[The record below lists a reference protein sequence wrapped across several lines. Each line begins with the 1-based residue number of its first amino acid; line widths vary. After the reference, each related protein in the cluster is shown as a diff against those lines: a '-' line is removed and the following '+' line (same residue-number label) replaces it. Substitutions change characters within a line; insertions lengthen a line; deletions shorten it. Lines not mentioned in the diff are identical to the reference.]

1 MFQPERPPEIW
12 SSDANRRAMWNGV
25 SNVVEPVAMSPIR
38 SVTWLSADS
47 SVNGSNDVTVWL
59 RFSASIGMFST
70 ARWSAM
76 KNASKQAASSRR
88 ISSFRCPRLKLASGH
103 APG

>member
-1 MFQPERPPEIW
+1 MAI
-12 SSDANRRAMWNGV
+12 
-25 SNVVEPVAMSPIR
+25 SPSR
-38 SVTWLSADS
+38 SVTIASA
-47 SVNGSNDVTVWL
+47 GSRVSGSKEVTVAL

-76 KNASKQAASSRR
+76 KNASKRPSSSRR
-88 ISSFRCPRLKLASGH
+88 AKRTRCWRLKLASGK

>member
-1 MFQPERPPEIW
+1 M
-12 SSDANRRAMWNGV
+12 AT
-25 SNVVEPVAMSPIR
+25 SPMCC
-38 SVTWLSADS
+38 VCCASADS

-59 RFSASIGMFST
+59 RCSAATGMFST

-76 KNASKQAASSRR
+76 KKASKRPRSSVWASC
-88 ISSFRCPRLKLASGH
+88 FRCAKLKFASGH